1 MPLGAASRS
10 GLGAGAIA
18 RDRSA
23 WDHSGPELCEALLC
37 SEPACCVV
45 PSSLE
50 GTWLV
55 HLGLAAD
62 SFGALRTREAAR
74 VRGFDE
80 SSRGFGTP
88 VLTIV

>member
-1 MPLGAASRS
+1 MPLGATSLS
-10 GLGAGAIA
+10 GLGAGAVA

-23 WDHSGPELCEALLC
+23 WDRSGPELCEALLC
-37 SEPACCVV
+37 SEPAGWVV

-50 GTWLV
+50 GTWPV
-55 HLGLAAD
+55 RLGLAAG
-62 SFGALRTREAAR
+62 SFGALRTREVAR
-74 VRGFDE
+74 VHGFDE